1 MKNQKEAKRL
11 HEAELAR
18 FNFVCNEM
26 VEEWLARGGKPY
38 ENIELPKELR
48 EDPNYFPF

>member
-38 ENIELPKELR
+38 EN
-48 EDPNYFPF
+48 